1 MMTKNGR
8 RTTLAI
14 RTEKGTE
21 VEWEEEKR
29 VHVPEKIL
37 SGMKNGMFD
46 RIDTREKMN
55 STLNCMRKLKM
66 DRRVLAN
73 IANCFLSINK
83 KSKDFVDLAT
93 AVIDE
98 DGLKIRDI
106 SRSLLVRLANDN
118 KFKYQT
124 EARKFMNLE
133 I

>member
-1 MMTKNGR
+1 M
-8 RTTLAI
+8 
-14 RTEKGTE
+14 
-21 VEWEEEKR
+21 VD
-29 VHVPEKIL
+29 VPEKIL